1 MKLISRK
8 TLPLLTSMLLA
19 GLALGMAPL
28 AQAHTCSKSS
38 GEGRWAF
45 TVTGSV
51 ILSNGAAVSVA
62 QVGTYTQDR
71 EGNLSGRQT
80 RSLGG
85 SVAHE
90 TFTGTASTSSNC
102 TGSATIAVYDKTSG
116 ALVRTTTLDVVLDD
130 DGNHA
135 RAIVTSIVLPDGT
148 SLAPLLTLDYTRIF
162 SKRSD

>member
-1 MKLISRK
+1 MKLISRR
-8 TLPLLTSMLLA
+8 TLSLLTSMLLA

-51 ILSNGAAVSVA
+51 ILPNGAAVSVA

-85 SVAHE
+85 SVAQE
-90 TFTGTASTSSNC
+90 AFTGTASTSSNC
-102 TGSATIAVYDKTSG
+102 TGTATIAVYDKASG
-116 ALVRTTTLDVVLDD
+116 ALVRTTTLDFALDD
-130 DGNHA
+130 STNQA
-135 RAIVTSIVLPDGT
+135 RAIVTSIVLRDGT
-148 SLAPLLTLDYTRIF
+148 NLGPVLTLDYRRLS
-162 SKRSD
+162 SKDGN